1 MTVTDSLTHSDKSNN
16 SVGIRISIC
25 HIISYFIIRQNVV
38 LDSLFFFFFFDG
50 AWQPKLL
57 SYQLLDPTSIFPSI
71 FAFLRESIIVLTM
84 CYLFLKDHVL
94 LYRHD
99 YEMKHKQFFRNIW
112 KYHFWSNNHL
122 DQNNVLFKLLSKK
135 KNYW

>member
-1 MTVTDSLTHSDKSNN
+1 
-16 SVGIRISIC
+16 
-25 HIISYFIIRQNVV
+25 
-38 LDSLFFFFFFDG
+38 
-50 AWQPKLL
+50 
-57 SYQLLDPTSIFPSI
+57 
-71 FAFLRESIIVLTM
+71 M

-135 KNYW
+135 KITGKSMKNKAKNVEGKKKKNLS